1 MNSDFYRRS
10 VDSLQRIYAIIIAL
24 AITHAISVVF
34 LNNGQL
40 GNRQDIIKY
49 LPQFFTF
56 SIIIVPFFHGMNRHL
71 DRCYIEK
78 GSKPLSSALLFDFV
92 IFFAE
97 SMILFAFAGTLKS
110 PELNY
115 VIVLTILLGF
125 DTIWAFVSHFIHY
138 RKFKEGPIFWA
149 FTNLISIIII
159 LLIFFLNLNTDK
171 AWLVF
176 IIATG
181 RTIADYFFCWHFYFP
196 DATQ

>member
-10 VDSLQRIYAIIIAL
+10 VDSLQRIYAIIVAL

-34 LNNGQL
+34 LDNGQL

-78 GSKPLSSALLFDFV
+78 GSKPLNFALLIDFV
-92 IFFAE
+92 IFFVE
-97 SMILFAFAGTLKS
+97 SMILFALAGTLKS

-115 VIVLTILLGF
+115 VIVLVILLGF
-125 DTIWAFVSHFIHY
+125 DTIWGFVSHCIHY
-138 RKFKEGPIFWA
+138 RKFEGPIIWGII
-149 FTNLISIIII
+149 NLISIIII
-159 LLIFFLNLNTDK
+159 LLIFFFKFFNIDK
-171 AWLVF
+171 TWLVF
-176 IIATG
+176 IIAAA
-181 RTIADYFFCWHFYFP
+181 RTIADYIFCWHFYFP
-196 DATQ
+196 DTTQ